1 MQVTQTTHTY
11 VNDASSNHSSQGSE
25 FTSDDVD
32 MFESIASSV
41 NINEATKR
49 CTLAEKF
56 NLTHFKPF
64 QSNIIDAVMQKKD
77 TLVVQPTGSGKSLC
91 FQFPAV
97 HTGKISL
104 VITPTIS
111 LMQDQTYELQKNNI
125 SAMYLGSAQI
135 DPCAE
140 SKVFSPDSNV
150 LLLFVSPEWLFGNDD
165 KNLLKVQR

>member
-1 MQVTQTTHTY
+1 
-11 VNDASSNHSSQGSE
+11 
-25 FTSDDVD
+25 
-32 MFESIASSV
+32 
-41 NINEATKR
+41 
-49 CTLAEKF
+49 
-56 NLTHFKPF
+56 
-64 QSNIIDAVMQKKD
+64 MQKKD

-140 SKVFSPDSNV
+140 SKVFPPDSNV

-165 KNLLKVQR
+165 KNLLKVQKLRDEGRLGLIAVDEAHLMYDWQDFRPSYKRCKELHSLFPGIPVMALSLLKYKYPCKICS